1 MDFDFYRNFITIA
14 ETGNLTTADR
24 KLSLAQPALS
34 AQVRTMEQYY
44 NIKLLKTGRGMR
56 QAELT
61 EAGEAFLRKAKKICM
76 LEENLFTEMNN
87 YQEGSAGSLTF
98 SISPGV
104 TDFFMQRYLLPF
116 SLRYP
121 DIIYEVHEVDVQTQM
136 KHITEGLAD
145 FAFANAP
152 LAKKALFKTCGSEK
166 EYFYVVYTKDNRLSF
181 TPPQEVK
188 LTELAGVP
196 LCCNFG
202 CYRLLANACAG
213 AGFTPLMLFTS
224 TTAKAAL
231 NFASTGSAVAV
242 VSGSCL
248 HSLPQGMQY
257 SRLAEAALFFE
268 QMLFWE
274 KGAALSACADKFLEF
289 YLQSN
294 SGQQK

>member
-14 ETGNLTTADR
+14 ETGNLTTAAK

-34 AQVRTMEQYY
+34 AQVKTMEQYY

-104 TDFFMQRYLLPF
+104 TDFFMHRYLLPF
-116 SLRYP
+116 SLQYP
-121 DIIYEVHEVDVQTQM
+121 DVIYEVHEVDVQTQM
-136 KHITEGLAD
+136 KHISEGLAD

-152 LAKKALFKTCGSEK
+152 LAKKSLFKTCSSEK
-166 EYFYVVYTKDNRLSF
+166 EYFYVVYTEDNKIAF
-181 TPPQEVK
+181 APPKELK
-188 LTELAGVP
+188 LTELIGVP

-213 AGFTPLMLFTS
+213 AGFAPVMLFTS
-224 TTAKAAL
+224 TTARAAL
-231 NFASTGSAVAV
+231 TFAATGSAAAV

-248 HSLPQGMQY
+248 HSLPQGMLY
-257 SRLAEAALFFE
+257 RRIDEEALFFE

-274 KGAALSACADKFLEF
+274 KGITLSACADKFLDF

-294 SGQQK
+294 SVK

>member
-14 ETGNLTTADR
+14 ETGNLTTAAK

-34 AQVRTMEQYY
+34 AQVKTMEQYY

-87 YQEGSAGSLTF
+87 YQEGSAGSLAF

-104 TDFFMQRYLLPF
+104 TDFFMHRYLLPF
-116 SLRYP
+116 SLQYP
-121 DIIYEVHEVDVQTQM
+121 EVVYEVHEVDVQTQM
-136 KHITEGLAD
+136 RHIAEGLGD

-152 LAKKALFKTCGSEK
+152 LPKKALFKTCSSEK
-166 EYFYVVYTKDNRLSF
+166 EYFYVVYAEDNKIEF
-181 TPPQEVK
+181 APPQELK
-188 LTELAGVP
+188 LPELEGVP

-213 AGFTPLMLFTS
+213 AGFTTVMKFTS
-224 TTAKAAL
+224 TTARAAL
-231 NFASTGSAVAV
+231 TFAAQGSAAAV

-248 HSLPQGMQY
+248 QSLPPKLQY
-257 SRLAEAALFFE
+257 SRLDEAALFFE
-268 QMLFWE
+268 QTLFWE
-274 KGAALSACADKFLEF
+274 KGAALSACAEKFLEF
-289 YLQSN
+289 YLQIN
-294 SGQQK
+294 KQ